1 MIPFARNPENVLY
14 LRVGFGI
21 KDRKHSTH
29 PLPGDLNMADQPLD
43 PSKSKNDSD
52 KKQPETV
59 LLTAEELR
67 AIAGGG
73 VTSSGPPTGTSPG
86 SPNPTPKGLVGAN

>member
-1 MIPFARNPENVLY
+1 
-14 LRVGFGI
+14 
-21 KDRKHSTH
+21 
-29 PLPGDLNMADQPLD
+29 MADQPLD
-43 PSKSKNDSD
+43 PNRSKNDSE

-73 VTSSGPPTGTSPG
+73 VSSPGAPSGTSPG
-86 SPNPTPKGLVGAN
+86 SPNPTPKGLVGGTHA